1 VIAASLAIVAAL
13 VAGDPAPRA
22 KRADLGRSYLAL
34 ERAVDGK
41 ELAPDRRREMNRRVD
56 RVAGLFFTN
65 RFAEAMRLI
74 AEVVAEVEG
83 LAPEATA
90 EYVAASLHRA
100 SVDPPVRL
108 AAETGPSSLRVESLM
123 AGLDLPPEAKLR
135 IVVPAGEPV
144 MLDARAESI
153 SLGEWRLGRHEIE
166 LVAAQGVPAVPIGAF
181 EVVAR
186 RPEAVA
192 AELSGRLDAVT
203 TAHPQDLDAVRSRL
217 GLLTASPSP
226 SRSIEFLSDQAAIA
240 AECERD
246 VAAIEAG
253 DSPFVDRR
261 DDHWRT
267 VSAGKVKIPVR
278 VAAGEGAN
286 LPLVIALH
294 GAGGDENMF
303 FSGYGNGL
311 LKRLAR
317 ERNLVAV
324 TPFTPTFMASPL
336 LLDAIVDEM
345 VRCYGI
351 DRSRV
356 LMLGHSLGAGAAGSI
371 TGLRP
376 EVPAGVA
383 FLAGPAPVPPKPL
396 EPGAWPPMLACIAEL
411 DGVIPA
417 ASIARSVEIAKSRG
431 APIEVRNYP
440 DEGHTLMVGAC
451 LGEAVDFLLRS
462 PSRSRPGRPEDAA
475 ATPGSP

>member
-1 VIAASLAIVAAL
+1 VIAAALAIVAAL

-22 KRADLGRSYLAL
+22 KRADLGRSYLLL

-41 ELAPDRRREMNRRVD
+41 LLAPERRREINRRVD
-56 RVAGLFFTN
+56 RVAGLFFAN
-65 RFAEAMRLI
+65 RFADAMRLI

-83 LAPEATA
+83 IPADARDTF
-90 EYVAASLHRA
+90 VAASLHRA
-100 SVDPPVRL
+100 TVEPPVRL
-108 AAETGPSSLRVESLM
+108 ATETGPSSLRLEGLA

-135 IVVPAGEPV
+135 ILRPGGEPV
-144 MLDARAESI
+144 VIDARAGSI
-153 SLGEWRLGRHEIE
+153 ALEAWRLGRHELE
-166 LVAAQGVPAVPIGAF
+166 LVAAEGVPAVPVGAF

-186 RPEAVA
+186 RPETVA
-192 AELSGRLDAVT
+192 QELSARLDAV
-203 TAHPQDLDAVRSRL
+203 ASADPQDLAAVRSRL
-217 GLLTASPSP
+217 DLLTASPS
-226 SRSIEFLSDQAAIA
+226 SARGIEFLSDQAALA

-246 VAAIEAG
+246 VALIEAG
-253 DSPFVDRR
+253 GSPFVGRR

-267 VSAGKVKIPVR
+267 ISAGAVRIPVR
-278 VAAGEGAN
+278 VAAGEGEN

-317 ERNLVAV
+317 ERGFVAV
-324 TPFTPTFMASPL
+324 TPYTPTFMASPL
-336 LLDAIVDEM
+336 LLDAIVAEA
-345 VRCYGI
+345 VRCLGV
-351 DRSRV
+351 DRCRIV
-356 LMLGHSLGAGAAGSI
+356 ILGHSLGAGATGSI

-376 EVPAGVA
+376 AVPAAVA

-417 ASIARSVEIAKSRG
+417 ASIASSVERAKSRG
-431 APIEVRNYP
+431 APIESRNYP

-451 LGEAVDFLLRS
+451 LPDALEFLLTS
-462 PSRSRPGRPEDAA
+462 PPRKPAERAA
-475 ATPGSP
+475 EPPGSP